1 MDEKNFV
8 DGTSGAQHVTGAPLT
23 TENAAVASPSLV
35 SNAIDSAI
43 VRIRPMATPL
53 DQISRMGHTRAVDSM
68 EVDYYSVDT
77 RADRDSVE
85 SVQLLDD
92 VEGASDQAYA
102 VKVAHP
108 NRFEVSDTL
117 TCAGTPGQV
126 VMYVAEKRHDGVLVC
141 YSAGEGDVGQGR
153 DPAGR
158 ADAPVCGT
166 SHQKHQLL
174 PDFQNADRAERGN
187 ETKP

>member
-85 SVQLLDD
+85 SVQL
-92 VEGASDQAYA
+92 S
-102 VKVAHP
+102 
-108 NRFEVSDTL
+108 
-117 TCAGTPGQV
+117 
-126 VMYVAEKRHDGVLVC
+126 
-141 YSAGEGDVGQGR
+141 
-153 DPAGR
+153 
-158 ADAPVCGT
+158 
-166 SHQKHQLL
+166 
-174 PDFQNADRAERGN
+174 
-187 ETKP
+187 